1 MVKKPR
7 GGAVSLRQI
16 AAGLNERSIATPR
29 RGEWSGVEV
38 QHVLSSQCEF
48 DSSNQQMRL
57 CPSTVHH
64 EIRAKQAANDAGS
77 SLHE

>member
-1 MVKKPR
+1 MLWQFQARFTANVEPLQWGKFLLVFRGAMVKKPR

-38 QHVLSSQCEF
+38 QHVLS
-48 DSSNQQMRL
+48 L
-57 CPSTVHH
+57 AV
-64 EIRAKQAANDAGS
+64 
-77 SLHE
+77 